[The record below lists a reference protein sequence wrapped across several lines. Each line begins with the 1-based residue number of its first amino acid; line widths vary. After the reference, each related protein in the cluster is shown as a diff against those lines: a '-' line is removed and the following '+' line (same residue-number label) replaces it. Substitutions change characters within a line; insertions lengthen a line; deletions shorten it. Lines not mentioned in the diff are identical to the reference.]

1 MTTLLFQAKQ
11 QGPRLPTD
19 DFEQVLHTFHSK
31 KVRSNGSNSQKTG
44 KRKTRKAEE
53 VPEEL
58 PLVKSLLINFGLEKL
73 SGKNN
78 RIHQNRVTRVHYKP
92 NKVVS
97 AINKSVVR
105 NVKKVLAKF
114 MIANT
119 SAGRVVC
126 QQEDLMEFLK
136 QNYTNGLE
144 RICEVGEVDG

>member
-1 MTTLLFQAKQ
+1 M
-11 QGPRLPTD
+11 PTD
-19 DFEQVLHTFHSK
+19 DFEQVLRTFRSK

-53 VPEEL
+53 VPEEEDDEETLL
-58 PLVKSLLINFGLEKL
+58 PLVKSLHVNFGLEKL
-73 SGKNN
+73 SGQNN

-105 NVKKVLAKF
+105 KVKNVLADF

-119 SAGRVVC
+119 GAGRVVC
-126 QQEDLMEFLK
+126 QHEDLMEFLQ

-144 RICEVGEVDG
+144 RIFDVDEVDV